1 MVMDKDKSNQDDI
14 IIPQKSSKTPVYD
27 SSAKKHSADN
37 MNSAKNKKIIPV
49 VVGSV
54 VLLGVLLLVIGL
66 LSKKE
71 NNPEDFSADTTLEG
85 ESTSPDV
92 EVTYSTPDD
101 SEDPVGDFTE
111 HLEEEK
117 ASASTDEEK
126 FDAEVR
132 IISFNIA
139 VEEFD
144 KAEAGLN
151 ALAEQELT
159 LEQTFRLYNGYVA
172 LYEANG
178 NNEKFDEYTQ
188 KAAETRNLLINGS
201 GDE

>member
-1 MVMDKDKSNQDDI
+1 MDKDKSNQDDI

-49 VVGSV
+49 VVSSV
-54 VLLGVLLLVIGL
+54 VFLGVLLLVIGL

-117 ASASTDEEK
+117 VSASTDEEK

-172 LYEANG
+172 LYVANG